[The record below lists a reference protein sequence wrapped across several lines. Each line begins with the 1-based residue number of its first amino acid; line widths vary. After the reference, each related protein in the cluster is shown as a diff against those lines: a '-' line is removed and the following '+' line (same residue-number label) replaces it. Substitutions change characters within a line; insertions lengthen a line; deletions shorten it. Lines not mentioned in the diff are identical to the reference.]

1 MCFELIIKLANF
13 RTWRIRSQDTARF
26 TSLVP
31 LLLNMISVEALGYHT
46 VPVYFSQDGMGDTP
60 NRSDVLA
67 LPAFKRRLEQ
77 KELRGH
83 YTAQA
88 QMSN

>member
-1 MCFELIIKLANF
+1 
-13 RTWRIRSQDTARF
+13 
-26 TSLVP
+26 
-31 LLLNMISVEALGYHT
+31 MISVEALGYHT

-88 QMSN
+88 QMSNEGCKTRPFRISIKFSNTRELLTNHSVVQV

>member
-1 MCFELIIKLANF
+1 
-13 RTWRIRSQDTARF
+13 
-26 TSLVP
+26 
-31 LLLNMISVEALGYHT
+31 MISVEALVCHT
-46 VPVYFSQDGMGDTP
+46 VPVYFSQGEMGDTP

-83 YTAQA
+83 YTAHA
-88 QMSN
+88 QMSSEGCKTRPFRVPIKCSNTRELLTNHLIVQV